1 MFKVNDE
8 VMVKVLKYRFRG
20 TIVEIDND
28 MAKVSVPTHYH
39 KGEMIV
45 ESKVEDLNVV
55 IRDMK
60 HLEEVRKCK

>member
-8 VMVKVLKYRFRG
+8 VMVNVLKYRFRG
-20 TIVEIDND
+20 TIIEIFNGI
-28 MAKVSVPTHYH
+28 AKVSVPTHYR

-55 IRDMK
+55 IRDIK
-60 HLEEVRKCK
+60 HLE